1 MITVEL
7 RDVYHRARADFW
19 RPARRILN
27 GVSLSVEEGEI
38 YGFLGPNGA
47 GKTTTFRCI
56 TGLLTPTSGRVVVLG
71 GTMKDPGVRGRVG
84 FMPEGGAYGG
94 NLTGQDLLHY
104 HAILS
109 GLSAVE
115 ARRVTAELVEQFG
128 LKNHSAS
135 RIANYSKGLVQR
147 LGLALALISDPD
159 LLLLDEPMSGL
170 DPVGRRMVLDLMMVL
185 RSKGKTIIF
194 STHILSDIE
203 TVCDRVGVL
212 VEGRLCWEGH
222 LQELYEDQVGTMEI
236 TVKTLSSEINDR
248 FESLFDRSD
257 TLAQG
262 RQRLFVRDVKAG
274 NNLLVELLEHGVTV
288 FDVQTG
294 RGALENLL
302 TNKLVETKSGF
313 DHRHH

>member
-1 MITVEL
+1 
-7 RDVYHRARADFW
+7 
-19 RPARRILN
+19 
-27 GVSLSVEEGEI
+27 
-38 YGFLGPNGA
+38 
-47 GKTTTFRCI
+47 
-56 TGLLTPTSGRVVVLG
+56 
-71 GTMKDPGVRGRVG
+71 
-84 FMPEGGAYGG
+84 
-94 NLTGQDLLHY
+94 
-104 HAILS
+104 
-109 GLSAVE
+109 
-115 ARRVTAELVEQFG
+115 
-128 LKNHSAS
+128 
-135 RIANYSKGLVQR
+135 
-147 LGLALALISDPD
+147 
-159 LLLLDEPMSGL
+159 
-170 DPVGRRMVLDLMMVL
+170 MVLDLMMVL